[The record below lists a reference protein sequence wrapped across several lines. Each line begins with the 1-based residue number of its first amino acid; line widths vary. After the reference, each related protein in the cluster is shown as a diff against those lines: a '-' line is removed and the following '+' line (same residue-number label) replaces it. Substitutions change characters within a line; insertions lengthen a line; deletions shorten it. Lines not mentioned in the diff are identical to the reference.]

1 MNKTAIKNFA
11 VWARKEL
18 IEKSTQRAKIYGIE
32 KDQEM
37 TEMDT
42 ALNGQI
48 LTKNEKNARTVLI
61 DKIKK
66 EGFDQTIEEVAYTWF
81 NRFIALRFME
91 VNGYLPSH
99 IRVFSSEDNE
109 FEPQIL
115 SEAINIELDGLD
127 QSKVLELYNAGNKEE
142 ELFSYLLI
150 TQCNALNQVLP
161 GMFQKINDYT
171 ELLLPDGLLREGSVL
186 DSMIKDIP
194 EDDWKEQVQIIG
206 WLYQY
211 YISEQKDEVFS
222 RPKTQKIQKED
233 IPAATQ
239 LFTPDWIVR
248 YMVENSLG
256 RLWYEGH
263 PDEKLKA
270 NWEYYLEEVNQEKE
284 AEEKLKVIR
293 KEYSD
298 LKPEQIKC
306 IDPCIGSG
314 HIGVYIFDVLIQIYE
329 TQGYKSRD
337 AVRLILENNIYGLDI
352 DERARQLAYFS
363 LMMKAREHDRRFLTR
378 DYIPQPKVYVVAE
391 SNYLKTEGNRHAL
404 DYFVNGNKEL
414 KEAIES
420 IINDMED
427 AKEYGSIAIVNPV
440 DFKSLYQR
448 FDEIKSEEIT
458 LDRLVILDELLPI
471 VELAEVLS
479 SKYDVVVTNPP
490 YMGSSGMNPKLSN
503 YVSQNYKD
511 SKSDLFAVFIE
522 SCHRMTRK
530 NGLQAMITQ
539 HAWMFLS
546 SYEKLRVKIQGLD
559 IINMAHLGPRAFE
572 EIGGEVVQTTSFIL
586 RNYKISKYMGL
597 YVRLV
602 NEDSQTAKEKMFLS
616 GAFKHVKCQEIFKI
630 IPGNRIG
637 YWLSNKTIANISE
650 SNALD
655 EYADPCTGMQTGRNP
670 EFIRS
675 WYEINDLDIIN
686 NGGSIW
692 NFYMMGGKGV
702 KWYGNLDKV
711 ILWENDGE
719 VVKEFK
725 GSVIRNERFFR
736 RKGIS
741 WKRIASSENKIR
753 YLPENFIFD
762 QSADSLFPKSDDMF
776 NYLLGIF
783 NSKVISSLLEIFS
796 ATLNLTS
803 GSVSDIPIV
812 FSEKN
817 KIKIDELVID
827 CIEISKKNWDMHET
841 SWYFKYSPL
850 LANKSDGLIASAY
863 ESYKTQVNERFT
875 KLKENEEELNRIFI
889 EIYGLGDELTPDV
902 ADKDITLAKI
912 FDKKEDIDEDI
923 KGNRYIMTRE
933 DVVKNFLSYFIGC
946 LMGRYSLDE
955 DGLVFAGGNFEPAK
969 YSSFKADVDGVL
981 PLTDAQYFEDDIVE
995 TFIQFLKVTFGEEHL
1010 NVNLNFIASELK
1022 GKQADSARDK
1032 IRSYFL
1038 NDFYGDHCKMY
1049 QKLPIYWQY
1058 DSGKNN
1064 ACKGLF
1070 YLHRYDKDTFARIR
1084 INYVF
1089 EIQDRY
1095 KQELARL
1102 ETKIDGSSA
1111 SERVALQKEADV
1123 LKKKIL
1129 ESQTFEEK
1137 IQHLA
1142 DSYIAIDLDDGV
1154 AENYKI
1160 FKDVL
1165 TKIK

>member
-48 LTKNEKNARTVLI
+48 LTKNDKNARTVLI

-66 EGFDQTIEEVAYTWF
+66 DGFDQTIEEVAYTWF

-99 IRVFSSEDNE
+99 IRIFSSEDNE

-115 SEAINIELDGLD
+115 AEAIHIELDGLD
-127 QSKVLELYNAGNKEE
+127 QSKVLDLYNAGNKEE

-171 ELLLPDGLLREGSVL
+171 ELLLPDGLLREGSVIDL
-186 DSMIKDIP
+186 MIKDIP
-194 EDDWKEQVQIIG
+194 EDDWNEQVQIIG

-211 YISEQKDEVFS
+211 YNEERKDEVINIYKGNVS
-222 RPKTQKIQKED
+222 KED

-239 LFTPDWIVR
+239 VFTTDWVVR
-248 YMVENSLG
+248 YIVDNSLG
-256 RLWYEGH
+256 RYWIERNPQSALRDKLEFFIESKDEPIQYV
-263 PDEKLKA
+263 DEK
-270 NWEYYLEEVNQEKE
+270 
-284 AEEKLKVIR
+284 
-293 KEYSD
+293 
-298 LKPEQIKC
+298 
-306 IDPCIGSG
+306 IDPRELRVIDNCVGSG
-314 HIGVYIFDVLIQIYE
+314 HFLLYEFDVLMEIYKE
-329 TQGYKSRD
+329 YGYRERE
-337 AVRLILENNIYGLDI
+337 AVEYILQDNLYGLDI

-363 LMMKAREHDRRFLTR
+363 LMMKARSYSRRILTKEIEPNLYAIPESNNVNKEYIDLFGSSLTIENRTLARKSIEKLLSTFR
-378 DYIPQPKVYVVAE
+378 DGKNFGSIIQVDAFDYDLCKSYIDDVDHSKINIFTYDAYEFQRQITTILKVAQIMVTKYHVVA
-391 SNYLKTEGNRHAL
+391 
-404 DYFVNGNKEL
+404 
-414 KEAIES
+414 
-420 IINDMED
+420 
-427 AKEYGSIAIVNPV
+427 
-440 DFKSLYQR
+440 
-448 FDEIKSEEIT
+448 
-458 LDRLVILDELLPI
+458 
-471 VELAEVLS
+471 
-479 SKYDVVVTNPP
+479 TNPP
-490 YMGSSGMNPKLSN
+490 YLNRMNAQLKE
-503 YVSQNYKD
+503 YVDKHYKD
-511 SKSDLFAVFIE
+511 YKTDLFSVFMYRNFE
-522 SCHRMTRK
+522 LCSPGGYSGFMTPFV
-530 NGLQAMITQ
+530 
-539 HAWMFLS
+539 WMFIK
-546 SYEKLRVKIQGLD
+546 SYEKLRGYIIKNKSITSLIQ
-559 IINMAHLGPRAFE
+559 MEYSAFE
-572 EIGGEVVQTTSFIL
+572 EATVPICSFVL
-586 RNYKISKYMGL
+586 KNSQ
-597 YVRLV
+597 
-602 NEDSQTAKEKMFLS
+602 EDSVGHYFRLSEFTGGMEIQKKKVLEAIANPNCGYYYETSENNFEK
-616 GAFKHVKCQEIFKI
+616 

-637 YWLSNKTIANISE
+637 YWLTNKTIENIND
-650 SNALD
+650 SNALE
-655 EYADPCTGMQTGRNP
+655 EYADPCTGMQTGRNS

-675 WYEINDLDIIN
+675 WYETNNLDIIN
-686 NGGSIW
+686 NGGAIW

-711 ILWENDGE
+711 ILWENDGKA
-719 VVKEFK
+719 VKEFK
-725 GSVIRNERFFR
+725 GSVVRNERFFR

-741 WKRIASSENKIR
+741 WKRITSSENTIR

-762 QSADSLFPKSDDMF
+762 QSADSLFPKSGGMF

-817 KIKIDELVID
+817 KTKIDELVID
-827 CIEISKKNWDMHET
+827 CISISKKDWDMHET
-841 SWYFKYSPL
+841 SWDFKGSPL
-850 LANKSDGLIASAY
+850 VTNKSDGLITSAY
-863 ESYKTQVNERFT
+863 QSYKAQVNERFT
-875 KLKENEEELNRIFI
+875 MLKENEEELNRIFI

-902 ADKDITLAKI
+902 ADKDITVAKI
-912 FDKKEDIDEDI
+912 FDKKEDIDEEI

-933 DVVKNFLSYFIGC
+933 DVVKNFLSYFVGC
-946 LMGRYSLDE
+946 LMGRYSLDK
-955 DGLVFAGGNFEPAK
+955 DGLAYAGGDFDLAK

-981 PLTDAQYFEDDIVE
+981 PLTDAHYFEEDIVG
-995 TFIQFLKVTFGEEHL
+995 TFIQFLRVTFGEEHL
-1010 NVNLNFIASELK
+1010 NENLNFIASELK
-1022 GKQADSARDK
+1022 GKQTDSSRDK
-1032 IRSYFL
+1032 IRNYFL
-1038 NDFYGDHCKMY
+1038 NDFYADHCKMY
-1049 QKLPIYWQY
+1049 QKRPIYWQY

-1095 KQELARL
+1095 KQELVRL
-1102 ETKIDGSSA
+1102 ETKIDGASA
-1111 SERVALQKEADV
+1111 SERVALQKEADA

-1129 ESQTFEEK
+1129 ESQVFEEK

>member
-115 SEAINIELDGLD
+115 SEAIHIELDGLD
-127 QSKVLELYNAGNKEE
+127 QSKVLDLYNVGNKEE

-171 ELLLPDGLLREGSVL
+171 ELLLPDGLLREGSVI

-211 YISEQKDEVFS
+211 YNEERKDEVINIYKGNVS
-222 RPKTQKIQKED
+222 KED

-239 LFTPDWIVR
+239 VFTTDWVVR
-248 YMVENSLG
+248 YIVDNSLG
-256 RLWYEGH
+256 RYWIERNPQSALRDKLEFFVESKDEQIQYV
-263 PDEKLKA
+263 DEK
-270 NWEYYLEEVNQEKE
+270 
-284 AEEKLKVIR
+284 
-293 KEYSD
+293 
-298 LKPEQIKC
+298 
-306 IDPCIGSG
+306 IDPRELRILDNCVGSG
-314 HIGVYIFDVLIQIYE
+314 HFLLYEFDVLMEIYKE
-329 TQGYKSRD
+329 YGYRERE
-337 AVRLILENNIYGLDI
+337 AVEYVLQDNLYGLDI

-363 LMMKAREHDRRFLTR
+363 LMMKARSYSRRILTKEIEPNLYAIPESNNVNKEYIDLFGSSLTVENR
-378 DYIPQPKVYVVAE
+378 TLARKSIEELLSTFKDGKNFGSIIPVDAFDYDLCKSYIDDVDHSKINIFTYDAYEFQRQITTILKVAQIMATKYHVVA
-391 SNYLKTEGNRHAL
+391 
-404 DYFVNGNKEL
+404 
-414 KEAIES
+414 
-420 IINDMED
+420 
-427 AKEYGSIAIVNPV
+427 
-440 DFKSLYQR
+440 
-448 FDEIKSEEIT
+448 
-458 LDRLVILDELLPI
+458 
-471 VELAEVLS
+471 
-479 SKYDVVVTNPP
+479 TNPP
-490 YMGSSGMNPKLSN
+490 YLNRMNGQLKE
-503 YVSQNYKD
+503 YVDKHYKD
-511 SKSDLFAVFIE
+511 YKTDLFSVFMYRNFE
-522 SCHRMTRK
+522 LCSPGGYSGFMTPFV
-530 NGLQAMITQ
+530 
-539 HAWMFLS
+539 WMFIK
-546 SYEKLRVKIQGLD
+546 SYEKLREYIIKNKSITSLIQ
-559 IINMAHLGPRAFE
+559 MEYSAFE
-572 EIGGEVVQTTSFIL
+572 EATVPICSFVL
-586 RNYKISKYMGL
+586 KNAQEDSEGL
-597 YVRLV
+597 YFRLSEFTGGMEV
-602 NEDSQTAKEKMFLS
+602 QKKKVLEAIANPNCGYFYETSENNFEK
-616 GAFKHVKCQEIFKI
+616 
-630 IPGNRIG
+630 IPGMPIAYWASENVVKIFDYPSLYDDSISPSQNITGNNKKFVRKYWELEDKKIGNRDEWIFYAKGGG
-637 YWLSNKTIANISE
+637 Y
-650 SNALD
+650 
-655 EYADPCTGMQTGRNP
+655 R
-670 EFIRS
+670 
-675 WYEINDLDIIN
+675 
-686 NGGSIW
+686 
-692 NFYMMGGKGV
+692 
-702 KWYGNLDKV
+702 KWYGNLHDVVNWTPSAREIYQFGDGKRASQIINKQYWYEKGITWGLITSALPSFRIMPSGSTFDKGGST
-711 ILWENDGE
+711 II
-719 VVKEFK
+719 VKEEIYKFTLGLLNSNLYLK
-725 GSVIRNERFFR
+725 
-736 RKGIS
+736 
-741 WKRIASSENKIR
+741 IANIMN
-753 YLPENFIFD
+753 P
-762 QSADSLFPKSDDMF
+762 
-776 NYLLGIF
+776 
-783 NSKVISSLLEIFS
+783 
-796 ATLNLTS
+796 TLNLQ
-803 GSVSDIPIV
+803 VKDIRSMPL
-812 FSEKN
+812 N
-817 KIKIDELVID
+817 LNN
-827 CIEISKKNWDMHET
+827 IEIIDDLVSMIITASKLDWDMHET
-841 SWYFKYSPL
+841 SWDFKNSPL
-850 LANKSDGLIASAY
+850 LANKIDGLIASAY
-863 ESYKTQVNERFT
+863 ESYKSQVNERFM
-875 KLKENEEELNRIFI
+875 KLKKNEEELNRNFI

-902 ADKDITLAKI
+902 ADKDVTVAKI
-912 FDKKEDIDEDI
+912 FDKKEDIDEEI
-923 KGNRYIMTRE
+923 KGNKYIMTRE

-955 DGLVFAGGNFEPAK
+955 EGLAFAGGNFDLAK
-969 YSSFKADVDGVL
+969 YSSFEADVDGVL
-981 PLTDAQYFEDDIVE
+981 PLTDAQYFEEDIVE

-1010 NVNLNFIASELK
+1010 NENLNFIASELK
-1022 GKQADSARDK
+1022 GKITDSARDK
-1032 IRSYFL
+1032 IRNYFL

-1102 ETKIDGSSA
+1102 ETKIDGAST
-1111 SERVALQKEADV
+1111 SERVALQKEADA

>member
-1 MNKTAIKNFA
+1 
-11 VWARKEL
+11 
-18 IEKSTQRAKIYGIE
+18 AKIYGIE

-109 FEPQIL
+109 FQPQIL
-115 SEAINIELDGLD
+115 SEAIHIELDGLD
-127 QSKVLELYNAGNKEE
+127 QSKVLDLYNAGNKEE

-161 GMFQKINDYT
+161 GIFQKINDYT
-171 ELLLPDGLLREGSVL
+171 ELLLPEGLLREGSVI

-256 RLWYEGH
+256 KLWYEGH
-263 PDEKLKA
+263 PDEELKTS
-270 NWEYYLEEVNQEKE
+270 WKYYLEEADQENE
-284 AEEKLKVIR
+284 VEEKLKEIR
-293 KEYSD
+293 KEYAD

-314 HIGVYIFDVLIQIYE
+314 HIGVYLFDVLIQIYE
-329 TQGYKSRD
+329 SQGYKNRD
-337 AVRLILENNIYGLDI
+337 AVRLILEKNIYGLDI

-378 DYIPQPKVYVVAE
+378 DYIPQPKVYVVEE
-391 SNYLKTEGNRHAL
+391 SNYLKTESNRHAL
-404 DYFVNGNKEL
+404 DYFINGNKEL

-427 AKEYGSIAIVNPV
+427 AKEYGSITIVKPV
-440 DFKSLYQR
+440 DFKFLYQR
-448 FDEIKSEEIT
+448 FDEIKAEEIT
-458 LDRLVILDELLPI
+458 LDRLMILDELLPI
-471 VELAEVLS
+471 VEIAEVLS

-490 YMGSSGMNPKLSN
+490 YMGNLRTNPNLQGYINKN
-503 YVSQNYKD
+503 YVN
-511 SKSDLFAVFIE
+511 SKADLFAVFIE
-522 SCHRMTRK
+522 VSNRMTKK
-530 NGLQAMITQ
+530 NRFQAMITQ
-539 HAWMFLS
+539 HSWMFLS
-546 SYEKLRVKIQGLD
+546 SFEKLREQIQRTD
-559 IINMAHLGPRAFE
+559 IINMVHLGPRAFE
-572 EIGGEVVQTTSFIL
+572 EISGEVVQTTSFVL
-586 RNYKISKYMGL
+586 RNFSLKEYNGTYA
-597 YVRLV
+597 RLIDA
-602 NEDSQTAKEKMFLS
+602 NSQNAKEEMFLS
-616 GAFKHVKCQEIFKI
+616 GENRYITSQNDFDKIPGMPISYWASRKIFHIFKNTI
-630 IPGNRIG
+630 VLNDVSTVKKGMDTGNNEKYLRIWNEVNFTEIG
-637 YWLSNKTIANISE
+637 N
-650 SNALD
+650 
-655 EYADPCTGMQTGRNP
+655 
-670 EFIRS
+670 
-675 WYEINDLDIIN
+675 INDVKN
-686 NGGSIW
+686 KKWNPYTKGGV
-692 NFYMMGGKGV
+692 FR
-702 KWYGNLDKV
+702 KWYGNNEHLVYWKD
-711 ILWENDGE
+711 DGSE
-719 VVKEFK
+719 LLNNKKANIRSRHLYLKESLTWTLISGNKNLSLRYCPK
-725 GSVIRNERFFR
+725 G
-736 RKGIS
+736 
-741 WKRIASSENKIR
+741 
-753 YLPENFIFD
+753 FIFD
-762 QSADSLFPKSDDMF
+762 SNGSFIQSEKYMYYIQA
-776 NYLLGIF
+776 YL
-783 NSKVISSLLEIFS
+783 NSVVGNEIIKYISS
-796 ATLNLTS
+796 TLAFNI
-803 GSVSDIPIV
+803 SDISSMPFIL
-812 FSEKN
+812 SDKDKGN
-817 KIKIDELVID
+817 IDVLVKSNIA
-827 CIEISKKNWDMHET
+827 ISKNEWDMHET
-841 SWYFKYSPL
+841 SWDFKGSPL
-850 LANKSDGLIASAY
+850 VANKSDGLITSAY
-863 ESYKTQVNERFT
+863 ESYKSQVNERFR

-889 EIYGLGDELTPDV
+889 EIYGLEDELTPDV
-902 ADKDITLAKI
+902 ANKDITVAKI

-946 LMGRYSLDE
+946 LMGRYSLDV
-955 DGLVFAGGNFEPAK
+955 DGLAFAGGDFDTAK
-969 YSSFKADVDGVL
+969 YASFKADVDGVL
-981 PLTDAQYFEDDIVE
+981 PLTDAQYFEEDIVE
-995 TFIQFLKVTFGEEHL
+995 TFIQFLKVIFGEEHL
-1010 NVNLNFIASELK
+1010 NENLNFIASELK
-1022 GKQADSARDK
+1022 GKQTDSTRDK
-1032 IRSYFL
+1032 IRNYFL
-1038 NDFYGDHCKMY
+1038 SDFYADHCKMY

-1095 KQELARL
+1095 KQELSRL
-1102 ETKIDGSSA
+1102 ENKINGASA
-1111 SERVALQKEADV
+1111 SERVALQKEADA